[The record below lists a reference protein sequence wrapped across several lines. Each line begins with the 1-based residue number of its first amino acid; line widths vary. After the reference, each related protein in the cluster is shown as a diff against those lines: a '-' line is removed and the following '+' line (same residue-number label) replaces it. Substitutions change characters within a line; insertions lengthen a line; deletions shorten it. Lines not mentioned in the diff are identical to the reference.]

1 MSKVIDFLY
10 SEWSLRGEQKAS
22 RRFLSLE
29 KMVGDALYTCSQEEI
44 GGLTSGPVFRLVRDM
59 NLTSMRNTFRYLLV
73 NI

>member
-1 MSKVIDFLY
+1 MNLWYPSKSQKVMLKVIDFLY

-44 GGLTSGPVFRLVRDM
+44 GGLTSGPVFR
-59 NLTSMRNTFRYLLV
+59 
-73 NI
+73 

>member
-1 MSKVIDFLY
+1 MNLWYPSKSQNVMLKVIDFLY

-44 GGLTSGPVFRLVRDM
+44 TGLTSGPVFR
-59 NLTSMRNTFRYLLV
+59 
-73 NI
+73 

>member
-1 MSKVIDFLY
+1 MILKVIDFLY

-44 GGLTSGPVFRLVRDM
+44 GGMTSGPVFR
-59 NLTSMRNTFRYLLV
+59 
-73 NI
+73 

>member
-44 GGLTSGPVFRLVRDM
+44 TGLTSGPVFR
-59 NLTSMRNTFRYLLV
+59 
-73 NI
+73 